1 MSHNDAHV
9 SAHATSP
16 AAAHAHPPYMKVFF
30 FLVFLT
36 IVEVAIPFTMTGSKG
51 LATTLLLVISVVKI
65 LTIARYFMHLK
76 FDAKILGLIACAPL
90 VCASIMS
97 FVLLWDNAII

>member
-1 MSHNDAHV
+1 MSHAETHSHTT
-9 SAHATSP
+9 SAAEHT
-16 AAAHAHPPYMKVFF
+16 HPPYTKVFL
-30 FLVFLT
+30 FLVALT
-36 IVEVAIPFTMTGSKG
+36 FIEVAIPFTMTGSKG
-51 LATTLLLVISVVKI
+51 LAAALLIIISVVKI

-97 FVLLWDNAII
+97 FVLLWDNAIL